1 MRSLQPDPNV
11 DEETRASFRDMAP
24 EKREEM
30 LGQAVARL
38 WPRLVA
44 GETVTS
50 CDATEKRIFGVIL
63 SARRICYSR
72 SALPKFKL
80 LAFSETARFT

>member
-1 MRSLQPDPNV
+1 MQTDPNV
-11 DEETRASFRDMAP
+11 DEETRASFRDMLR

-38 WPRLVA
+38 WRA
-44 GETVTS
+44 WQQVTS

-63 SARRICYSR
+63 SA
-72 SALPKFKL
+72 
-80 LAFSETARFT
+80 